1 MLQRSLSRKSFSL
14 KYIGLYILCL
24 FITITALAQPT
35 ISSFSPT
42 AAPAGANVTITGT
55 GFNTTPANNIVF
67 FGAVKATV
75 TAASATSLT
84 VTVPAGATY
93 QPITVTV
100 NNLTA
105 YSSKLFIVTFTGA
118 APEFTSQSF
127 EYATRIDS
135 VDSNI
140 ETTKYAIGD
149 VDNDDRIDVVTIDRL
164 NNKMSVY
171 RNTTTSGIISFA
183 AKTDFTT
190 GQSPRSVSV
199 GDIDGDGKL
208 DVVVSNLSNNT
219 VSVFKNTSTTG
230 SISFATKVDFSTATQ
245 PAAISIT
252 DLDKDG
258 KPDLVVNTVNIEGY
272 VSVLR
277 NTSNSGTISFAPK
290 VDLQATGGSIEEIR
304 TADIDGDAMY
314 DIVLPNYSLNK
325 ITIFRNTSTPGNLS
339 FAPKVDI
346 GSNASPTQI
355 EIADLNDD
363 GKPDIALVLFYSS
376 YVYTLRNN
384 STPGVISFIA
394 ETNHWING
402 RVNSLAVNDLN
413 GDGKPDLAFNNATDA
428 VALYQNKSS
437 AGGAFSFAPGVMFQS
452 PWNHP
457 IITGDFDADGKPDM
471 AFKSGLFR
479 VTVWKNRMT
488 SPHIFSFSPAIGST
502 GDTIT
507 IQGVNFRNIN
517 AVSFG
522 RVAVT
527 SFEVVD
533 ETKIKAVL
541 SSGATGDV
549 VVKTSNDSARLSGF
563 LFTGPPSISSFTPGS
578 AVSYEKITI
587 KGHNFTGT
595 SEVKLGGTT
604 ASFDL
609 IDPFTIEAYVGKGS
623 SGDVTVTNTYG
634 TASKPGFTYI
644 PKPFITSFSPSQI
657 ITGSTITITG
667 LNLSTVTSISLGGT
681 QAASFTII
689 DSVTIKAVVGAGS
702 SGDLII
708 TNPHGTAVKS
718 GLTYYPPPVITSF
731 TPTEAAQGDTVTIS
745 GRNFSYYYNNSY
757 ITAVKFGNAYAF
769 SSTVIDS
776 FTIKARV
783 NFGASG
789 AVTVESDR
797 GNSSLDGFTFIPPPS
812 ITSVNPRVVGAG
824 SEVTI
829 IGTNLSRV
837 TAVTFG
843 DVPASSITVVSPDTI
858 KAVVANGATGSVVV
872 ATRNHSTSGFS
883 VSYVTANPVIH
894 HVFPLSGP
902 IGTIVTITGAN
913 FQSTPTGNIVY
924 FGGVKATVITASPN
938 TLTVAVPVGA
948 TYQPITVTSLSNR
961 LTAQSNKRFTVTFPV
976 DANAFNDSSFAGNMD
991 FVTGLEPYDFKQ
1003 GDLDGDGKLDIV
1015 VINHGSTF
1023 LSLFRN
1029 VSTPG
1034 KVIFSSRIDK
1044 EIGIN
1049 AKAVAIAD
1057 MDGDGKLDL
1066 IVSSD
1071 GSNPRIFI
1079 YRNQS
1084 TAGNIDFVNAYEI
1097 GGLYY
1102 NAGFIETADFNLD
1115 GRIDI
1120 VFLCTNCSV
1129 ANGGI
1134 FVIQNLSNSGALSFS
1149 SATLHSSGV
1158 STGNAIGTTAGLAIT
1173 DFQNDG
1179 KPDVIVGLWGSSA
1192 LFFFQ
1197 NNSRP
1202 ETFINFS
1209 VSTKGDLSSSDGYY
1223 SLTPYTGNFQ
1233 SNEFADLVSNK
1244 FVYKNS
1250 NGVYSKMLETF
1261 AIATGV
1267 YDLNGDGM
1275 QDILGN
1281 HLITGK
1287 LSLIKNTSKA
1297 GTVTF
1302 APSYDCNVNGGMLT
1316 VGDLDGDSK
1325 PEICIIYPYSNML
1338 RILRNRMGESAAS
1351 IPSISSFSPTSG
1363 TSGTIITIKGANF
1376 YNVTNIS
1383 FGGVAASSFTVAD
1396 STTITA
1402 VVASGASG
1410 IVAVTTAGGSGSMA
1424 GFTFTVVTAVNNI
1437 STNSKELTVN
1447 PNPAN
1452 DIITIK
1458 HPSSTKAAHLK
1469 IIDISGRTVKTIVAN
1484 RNQNQTS
1491 VSVIELHAGFYH
1503 LLWSDGTKQLHK
1515 SFIVIK

>member
-1 MLQRSLSRKSFSL
+1 MLQPSLSHKSFSL
-14 KYIGLYILCL
+14 KYIGLYILCVV
-24 FITITALAQPT
+24 ITINALAQPT

-55 GFNTTPANNIVF
+55 GFNTTAANNIVF
-67 FGAVKATV
+67 FGIVKATV

-105 YSSKLFIVTFTGA
+105 YTNKPFTVTFTGA
-118 APEFTSQSF
+118 ASQFNAKAF
-127 EYATRIDS
+127 EYAARIDS

-149 VDNDDRIDVVTIDRL
+149 IDNDDRIDIVTIDRL
-164 NNKMSVY
+164 NNRMSVY
-171 RNTTTSGIISFA
+171 RNSTTGGIISFEP
-183 AKTDFTT
+183 KIDFTT

-208 DVVVSNLSNNT
+208 DVVVSNFTNNT
-219 VSVFKNTSTTG
+219 ISVFKNISTTG
-230 SISFATKVDFSTATQ
+230 NISFAAKVDFSTATQ
-245 PAAISIT
+245 PAVISIT

-258 KPDLVVNTVNIEGY
+258 KPELVVNTVNLEGY
-272 VSVLR
+272 VSVLK
-277 NTSNSGTISFAPK
+277 NITSSGTISFAPK

-304 TADIDGDAMY
+304 TADIDGDGMY
-314 DIVLPNYSLNK
+314 DIALPNYSLNK

-339 FAPKVDI
+339 FASKVDI

-376 YVYTLRNN
+376 YVYTLRNT
-384 STPGVISFIA
+384 SSPGFISFIA

-428 VALYQNKSS
+428 VAIYQNKSS

-563 LFTGPPSISSFTPGS
+563 VFTGPPSISGFTPGS

-604 ASFDL
+604 ATFDI
-609 IDPFTIEAYVGKGS
+609 IDPYTIEAYVGKGS
-623 SGDVTVTNTYG
+623 SGDVTVTNPYG

-644 PKPFITSFSPSQI
+644 AKPFISSFSTNQLIS
-657 ITGSTITITG
+657 GSTITITG
-667 LNLSTVTSISLGGT
+667 LNLSTVTSVSFGGT

-689 DSVTIKAVVGAGS
+689 DSGTIKAIVGSGS

-708 TNPHGTAVKS
+708 TNPYGTAVKS
-718 GLTYYPPPVITSF
+718 GLTYYPPPVIISF
-731 TPTEAAQGDTVTIS
+731 TPTEAAQGDIVTIS
-745 GRNFSYYYNNSY
+745 GRNFLYYYNNSY
-757 ITAVKFGNAYAF
+757 ITAVKFGDAYGL
-769 SSTVIDS
+769 SPTVIDS

-783 NFGASG
+783 NFGATG
-789 AVTVESDR
+789 AVTVVSDR
-797 GNSSLDGFTFIPPPS
+797 GNSSLNGFTFIPPPS
-812 ITSVNPRVVGAG
+812 ITSVRPRVVGTG
-824 SEVTI
+824 SVVTI
-829 IGTNLSRV
+829 TGTNLSRA

-872 ATRNHSTSGFS
+872 TTPNHSTSGGS
-883 VSYVTANPVIH
+883 VSYVTANPVVH
-894 HVFPLSGP
+894 DVFPLSGP
-902 IGTIVTITGAN
+902 AETIVTISGAN
-913 FQSTPTGNIVY
+913 FQSQVANKIVY

-976 DANAFNDSSFAGNMD
+976 DTNAFNDSSFAGNMD
-991 FVTGLEPYDFKQ
+991 FITGQEPYDFKEA
-1003 GDLDGDGKLDIV
+1003 DLDGDGKMDIV
-1015 VINHGSTF
+1015 VVNHSSTF
-1023 LSLFRN
+1023 LSVFRN
-1029 VSTPG
+1029 ISTTG
-1034 KVIFSSRIDK
+1034 KVIFSARMDQ

-1049 AKAVAIAD
+1049 AKALAIAD
-1057 MDGDGKLDL
+1057 MDGDGKKDL
-1066 IVSSD
+1066 ILSSD
-1071 GSNPRIFI
+1071 GSNPRIYI

-1084 TAGNIDFVNAYEI
+1084 TPGNMSFVNSYEVS
-1097 GGLYY
+1097 GFYF
-1102 NAGFIETADFNLD
+1102 NAGFIETADFDVD
-1115 GRIDI
+1115 GRPDI
-1120 VFLCTNCSV
+1120 VFLCTNCGV

-1134 FVIQNLSNSGALSFS
+1134 YVVQNLSNNGVLSFS

-1158 STGNAIGTTAGLAIT
+1158 STGNAIGTTAGLAIA

-1179 KPDVIVGLWGSSA
+1179 KPDVVVGLWGSSA

-1209 VSTKGDLSSSDGYY
+1209 VSTKGDLSVSDGYY
-1223 SLTPYTGNFQ
+1223 SLTPYAGNFH

-1267 YDLNGDGM
+1267 NDLNGDGM

-1287 LSLIKNTSKA
+1287 LSLIKNTSKN
-1297 GTVTF
+1297 GSISF
-1302 APSYDCNVNGGMLT
+1302 AAAYTGNVNGGMLR
-1316 VGDLDGDSK
+1316 VSDLDGDSK
-1325 PEICIIYPYSNML
+1325 PEICILYPTSNML
-1338 RILRNRMGESAAS
+1338 RILRNRSGESMLS
-1351 IPSISSFSPTSG
+1351 SPSILSFSPTSAPAG
-1363 TSGTIITIKGANF
+1363 SVITIKGTNF
-1376 YNVTNIS
+1376 TNAINVS
-1383 FGGVAASSFTVAD
+1383 FGDVAASSFTIVD
-1396 STTITA
+1396 SATITA
-1402 VVASGASG
+1402 VVANGASG
-1410 IVAVTTAGGSGSMA
+1410 NVTVTTTVGAASLP
-1424 GFTFTVVTAVNNI
+1424 GFTYTVVTAVNNI
-1437 STNSKELTVN
+1437 NTNSKELTVN

-1452 DIITIK
+1452 DRITIK
-1458 HPSSTKAAHLK
+1458 HPPSAKYVQLA
-1469 IIDISGRTVKTIVAN
+1469 IIDQSGRTVKTIVAEK
-1484 RNQNQTS
+1484 NQHQTS
-1491 VSVIELHAGFYH
+1491 VSVKELAAGIYQ
-1503 LLWSDGTKQLHK
+1503 LVWKDGIRQLNK
-1515 SFIVIK
+1515 SFIIIR